1 MFSLKCF
8 ADPFK
13 RGARSGARLFSSAS
27 RHTLSLKVILK
38 IRPGKAILATN
49 TISGEFAAANQAA
62 NCHNVDSQI
71 FSHLISRK

>member
-8 ADPFK
+8 ADPLE

-38 IRPGKAILATN
+38 IRPVAGNGKETSFLAPDLGDESIL
-49 TISGEFAAANQAA
+49 
-62 NCHNVDSQI
+62 
-71 FSHLISRK
+71 